1 MPTLLRWNGFRF
13 YFFSSDGDEP
23 PHVHIDRDGATA
35 KYWLSPVVLARNIG
49 FNPRD
54 LRVIE
59 GKVGEERARFLEAWR
74 DYFGTQA

>member
-13 YFFSSDGDEP
+13 YFFSSDGEEP
-23 PHVHIDRDGATA
+23 PHVHIDRDDATA
-35 KYWLSPVVLARNIG
+35 KYWLSPVGLARNIG
-49 FNPRD
+49 FNARD

-59 GKVGEERARFLEAWR
+59 SKVVEEKTRFLEAWR

>member
-23 PHVHIDRDGATA
+23 PHVHIDRDDATA
-35 KYWLSPVVLARNIG
+35 KYWLSPVGLARNIG

-54 LRVIE
+54 LRLIE
-59 GKVGEERARFLEAWR
+59 GKVIEEQVKFLEAWR

>member
-23 PHVHIDRDGATA
+23 PHVHIDRDDATA
-35 KYWLSPVVLARNIG
+35 KYWLSPVGLLETSV
-49 FNPRD
+49 NPRD

-59 GKVGEERARFLEAWR
+59 AKVIEEQARFLEAWR